1 MNSDGKKYD
10 VDKIVVKKP
19 RSRNFTEKKT
29 AGTKSDGKKY
39 NLKKHAAKTKRAEK
53 KFPQII

>member
-1 MNSDGKKYD
+1 MMSTKLSLKNLE
-10 VDKIVVKKP
+10 VEILL
-19 RSRNFTEKKT
+19 KKT

-53 KFPQII
+53 KLTQII